1 MNTSWELWV
10 INLGTLSTFVGTA
23 ATLWV
28 LLQTSRLTIKF
39 NRKASIYFHKE
50 KLSKLL
56 NDYYKHLSE
65 VHNKNTFHE
74 EMHRRKLH
82 SRIQSLHHYI
92 LFIDSKDKKL
102 TSSIKQYKIK
112 TTKITSIK
120 DHHDLDISLC
130 FDMLDE
136 VNLLLNYID
145 NIIDISARKIWG
157 KTNEP
162 NRTQSHI

>member
-10 INLGTLSTFVGTA
+10 INLGTLSTFVGIA

-28 LLQTSRLTIKF
+28 LLQTSKLTIKF

-102 TSSIKQYKIK
+102 IS
-112 TTKITSIK
+112 SIK

-145 NIIDISARKIWG
+145 NIIDISARKI
-157 KTNEP
+157 
-162 NRTQSHI
+162 